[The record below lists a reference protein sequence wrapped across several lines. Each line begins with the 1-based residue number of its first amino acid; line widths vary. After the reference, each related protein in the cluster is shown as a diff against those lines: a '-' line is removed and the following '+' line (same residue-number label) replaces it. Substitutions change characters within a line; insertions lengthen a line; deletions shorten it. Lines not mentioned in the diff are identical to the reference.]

1 MVSLFFSKEVVETVV
16 SIVVLSVVMEASI
29 MVDLGVLVVSPVVVL
44 EG

>member
-1 MVSLFFSKEVVETVV
+1 MSLFFSKEVVETVV

-44 EG
+44 

>member
-1 MVSLFFSKEVVETVV
+1 MSLFFSKEVVETVV